1 MKGLEWILLSLLMV
15 WSVGK
20 GVAQNGVS
28 PGIEDYGMYR
38 AKIEGKRVGVVANQ
52 TAVVPELNMMHTVDF
67 LRERGVNVVKIFCPE
82 HGFRGGCGCRRTGG

>member
-38 AKIEGKRVGVVANQ
+38 GE
-52 TAVVPELNMMHTVDF
+52 TS
-67 LRERGVNVVKIFCPE
+67 
-82 HGFRGGCGCRRTGG
+82 GGRSQSNRSGA